1 MSLILK
7 NGVVVGSANVSVLI
21 GGVIVTGIKDI
32 DIKVSQKK
40 ENIMGFQKQ
49 PVARGRG
56 GYEYPEGTMTILLEE
71 WKSICL
77 ASPNR
82 DPSQLAMFP
91 IPIVYDNNVLLSETI
106 ENVEFTSVG
115 RSYKSGD
122 TALWL
127 TVNFIYAGIT
137 Q

>member
-7 NGVVVGSANVSVLI
+7 NGVLVGSANVSVI
-21 GGVIVTGIKDI
+21 VGGVIVTGIKDI

-40 ENIMGFQKQ
+40 ENVQAFQIE
-49 PVARGRG
+49 PIGRGRG
-56 GYEYPEGTMTILLEE
+56 QKEYPEGTMTILLEE
-71 WKSICL
+71 WKSIVT

-82 DPSQLAMFP
+82 DPLQLPMFN
-91 IPIVYDNNVLLSETI
+91 IPIVYDNNVLPAETLN
-106 ENVEFTSVG
+106 NVEFTSVG
-115 RSYKSGD
+115 RTYRSGD

-127 TVNFIYAGIT
+127 TVNFIYAGIN